1 MSGAHW
7 LAGVEDV
14 LKADTGDL
22 RQLAVLAGGDP
33 ATFYLGTPMDG
44 ADLRGQDLRGMLFTG
59 LDPAKSATTRKPS
72 FPTERAAAA
81 SGACALGSHAAAKMG
96 EGKGGDPPSERSRS

>member
-7 LAGVEDV
+7 LAGVEDL

-59 LDPAKSATTRKPS
+59 LDPRKVRHDAKTIFPDGTRGGRLRRL
-72 FPTERAAAA
+72 RAWLARR
-81 SGACALGSHAAAKMG
+81 SKDGGG
-96 EGKGGDPPSERSRS
+96 EGG